1 MGHQIHKVCSVAII
15 DAYTLKILFEDNFE
29 QTIDFEPV
37 LWGDIYGP
45 LKDRALF
52 EKVQIDREVHT
63 LIWPNGADFDPET
76 LYAWPSLVKALT
88 ARAKQ
93 WGAAA

>member
-1 MGHQIHKVCSVAII
+1 MGHQIHKVCSVEIVG
-15 DAYTLKILFEDNFE
+15 AYTLKIFFEDGLE
-29 QTIDFEPV
+29 QAIDFEPV
-37 LWGDIYGP
+37 LRGEIYGP

-76 LYAWPSLVKALT
+76 LYAWPRLANALT